1 MSHHQWKTNEPIYDE
16 QVVVTAEITGRA
28 KAAEYIPDDPSQ
40 GLPEDAEV
48 ELTIEYDHPPY
59 EDITDGPRRLHGEE
73 VKQWEHWL
81 DDLRQQALT
90 LDEEERTS

>member
-1 MSHHQWKTNEPIYDE
+1 VSHHQWKSHEPIYDGE
-16 QVVVTAEITGRA
+16 VIVTADIAG
-28 KAAEYIPDDPSQ
+28 PDERDTK
-40 GLPEDAEV
+40 
-48 ELTIEYDHPPY
+48 LTIEYDHPPY

-90 LDEEERTS
+90 LDDEENES